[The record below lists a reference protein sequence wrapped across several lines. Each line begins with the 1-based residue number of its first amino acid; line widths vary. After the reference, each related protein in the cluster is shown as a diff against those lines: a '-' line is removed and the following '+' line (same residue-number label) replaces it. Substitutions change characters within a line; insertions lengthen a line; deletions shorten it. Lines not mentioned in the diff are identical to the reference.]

1 MNVFCLG
8 FLTRLS
14 YHFYPIIFFEG
25 SWIELSNITKVRSIH
40 NPYTQ
45 DFVVIAVGI
54 RAWAGDYRWTLPL
67 GSRFG
72 SFTADMELRIY
83 REMTLTLTL
92 IATMRSLP
100 RI

>member
-1 MNVFCLG
+1 MYLPWVLDS
-8 FLTRLS
+8 LEL
-14 YHFYPIIFFEG
+14 PLLPDIFFEG
-25 SWIELSNITKVRSIH
+25 SWIESSNITKVRSIH

-92 IATMRSLP
+92 IATIRSLP